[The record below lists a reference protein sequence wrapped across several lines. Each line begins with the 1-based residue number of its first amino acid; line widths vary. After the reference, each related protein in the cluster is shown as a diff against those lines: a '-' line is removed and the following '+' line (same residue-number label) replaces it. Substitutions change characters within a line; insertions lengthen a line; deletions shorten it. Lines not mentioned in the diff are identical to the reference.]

1 MAAGDPD
8 PYPFW
13 HETQALVG
21 QNYTGF
27 RHRRISEVIEQARLT
42 VDRQQRLALYREYQQ
57 LFMREMPAIP
67 LYVPVFNYAVDVRV
81 QGVQLPPLT
90 RTGDRFRNI
99 AEWYVLQRRVVVN
112 ELGGQSKGSER

>member
-1 MAAGDPD
+1 
-8 PYPFW
+8 
-13 HETQALVG
+13 
-21 QNYTGF
+21 
-27 RHRRISEVIEQARLT
+27 
-42 VDRQQRLALYREYQQ
+42 
-57 LFMREMPAIP
+57 MREVPAIP

-112 ELGGQSKGSER
+112 ELGGQSEGSER